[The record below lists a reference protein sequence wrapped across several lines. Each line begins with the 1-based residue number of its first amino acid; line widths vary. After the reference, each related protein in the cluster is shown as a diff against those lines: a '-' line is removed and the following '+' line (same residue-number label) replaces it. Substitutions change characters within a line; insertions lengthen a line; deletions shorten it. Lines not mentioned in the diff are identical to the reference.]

1 MVAASGSNASI
12 GGRCD
17 DDNEHQRTTVN
28 INGMRIADCELRIV
42 SYGSGHRVRFLAPSQ
57 LVTYVSDQFKF
68 RNPQSAIRSSFTMI
82 FLWANKRDWRH
93 PGPIVNIGVRNAYH
107 LAEAGFETHL
117 CLGAGPDSETNEDLK
132 TFYRLAPIPSLH
144 IHRITRKGL
153 VDLRRGRYKATTS
166 RRIFAQV
173 SQLVKRSLAEQSD
186 PIIILTRE
194 PSLLPRLAWLRSRYG
209 NRVRAFYEAH
219 DYYAELFWKR
229 AEGTKIKAGDI
240 RQSWLERLFLPRIDG
255 VIGITNEQT
264 QLYAR
269 RFPKLACAYLPLG
282 AELNAAED
290 HIDIEQRRAQRRLVY
305 VGRLTQSK
313 GLQSLLRSTSMLA
326 AANIRLAFW
335 GGNEAQGQK
344 VKDIARKFGSDDC
357 VETVSSRSPDA
368 LAVALATQASAGL
381 IPLEDDYYNRNL
393 TCPAKGLDYLAH
405 GLPTI
410 ASDLPSTRGLLGS
423 GGAAHYVAAG
433 DPTGFAREATALLD
447 NPKSYQAATSA
458 ALARAREVSWKSRVS
473 KLVEFVE
480 ATL

>member
-1 MVAASGSNASI
+1 
-12 GGRCD
+12 
-17 DDNEHQRTTVN
+17 
-28 INGMRIADCELRIV
+28 
-42 SYGSGHRVRFLAPSQ
+42 
-57 LVTYVSDQFKF
+57 
-68 RNPQSAIRSSFTMI
+68 MI

-93 PGPIVNIGVRNAYH
+93 PGPIVNIGLRNAYH

-132 TFYRLAPIPSLH
+132 AFYRLDPIPSLH
-144 IHRITRKGL
+144 IHRVTRKGL

-166 RRIFAQV
+166 RRIFSQV
-173 SQLVKRSLAEQSD
+173 SHLVKRSLAERHD

-194 PSLLPRLAWLRSRYG
+194 PSLLPRLAWLRCRYG
-209 NRVRAFYEAH
+209 NRVRTFYEAH
-219 DYYAELFWKR
+219 DYYADLSWKKM
-229 AEGTKIKAGDI
+229 EGTRIKPGDI
-240 RQSWLERLFLPRIDG
+240 RQSWLERLFLPHIDG

-269 RFPKLACAYLPLG
+269 QFPKLACIYLPLG
-282 AELNAAED
+282 AELNPGEES
-290 HIDIEQRRAQRRLVY
+290 IDTEKRRAQRRLVY

-313 GLQSLLRSTSMLA
+313 GLQSLLRSTSLLA

-344 VKDIARKFGSDDC
+344 VRNMAREFGSDHC
-357 VETVSSRSPDA
+357 VETVSSRSPEA
-368 LAVALATQASAGL
+368 LAVALATEASAGL

-423 GGAAHYVAAG
+423 GGAARYVAAG
-433 DPTGFAREATALLD
+433 DPGGFAQEAVALLD
-447 NPKSYQAATSA
+447 DAGTYQAATSA
-458 ALARAREVSWKSRVS
+458 ALARARAVSWKSRVS
-473 KLVEFVE
+473 KLVEFVRG
-480 ATL
+480 TL

>member
-1 MVAASGSNASI
+1 
-12 GGRCD
+12 
-17 DDNEHQRTTVN
+17 
-28 INGMRIADCELRIV
+28 
-42 SYGSGHRVRFLAPSQ
+42 
-57 LVTYVSDQFKF
+57 
-68 RNPQSAIRSSFTMI
+68 MI

-93 PGPIVNIGVRNAYH
+93 PGPIVNIGLRNAYH

-117 CLGAGPDSETNEDLK
+117 CLGAGPDSETNQDLK
-132 TFYRLAPIPSLH
+132 TFYRLAPIPALH

-153 VDLRRGRYKATTS
+153 VDLRRGQYEATTS

-173 SQLVKRSLAEQSD
+173 SRLVERSVAEQSD

-194 PSLLPRLAWLRSRYG
+194 PSLLPRLAWLRCRYG

-229 AEGTKIKAGDI
+229 MEGSKIKAADI
-240 RQSWLERLFLPRIDG
+240 RQSWLERLFLPRVDG
-255 VIGITNEQT
+255 VVGITNEQT

-269 RFPKLACAYLPLG
+269 RFPKLACVYLPLG
-282 AELNAAED
+282 AELNADEES
-290 HIDIEQRRAQRRLVY
+290 IDIERRRIQRRLVY

-313 GLQSLLRSTSMLA
+313 GLQSLLRSTSLLA

-344 VKDIARKFGSDDC
+344 VKNMARESGSDHF

-368 LAVALATQASAGL
+368 LAAALASEASAGL

-423 GGAAHYVAAG
+423 GGAARYVAAG
-433 DPTGFAREATALLD
+433 DPNGFAQESIALLD
-447 NPKSYQAATSA
+447 DPKTYQAATSA
-458 ALARAREVSWKSRVS
+458 AFARARAVSWQSRVS
-473 KLVEFVE
+473 QLVEFVRR
-480 ATL
+480 TL

>member
-1 MVAASGSNASI
+1 
-12 GGRCD
+12 
-17 DDNEHQRTTVN
+17 
-28 INGMRIADCELRIV
+28 
-42 SYGSGHRVRFLAPSQ
+42 
-57 LVTYVSDQFKF
+57 
-68 RNPQSAIRSSFTMI
+68 MI

-93 PGPIVNIGVRNAYH
+93 PGPIVNIGLRNAYH

-132 TFYRLAPIPSLH
+132 TFYRLAPIPALH

-153 VDLRRGRYKATTS
+153 VDLRRSRYKATTS

-173 SQLVKRSLAEQSD
+173 SRLVERSVAERSD

-194 PSLLPRLAWLRSRYG
+194 PSLLPRLAWLRCRYG

-229 AEGTKIKAGDI
+229 MEGSKIKAGDI
-240 RQSWLERLFLPRIDG
+240 RQSWLERLFLPRVDG

-269 RFPKLACAYLPLG
+269 RFPKLACVYLPLG
-282 AELNAAED
+282 AELNADED
-290 HIDIEQRRAQRRLVY
+290 NIDIERRRIQRRLVY

-313 GLQSLLRSTSMLA
+313 GLQSLLRSTSLLA

-344 VKDIARKFGSDDC
+344 VKNMARESGSDHF

-368 LAVALATQASAGL
+368 LADALASEASAGL

-423 GGAAHYVAAG
+423 GGAARYVAAG
-433 DPTGFAREATALLD
+433 DPDGFAQEAIALLD
-447 NPKSYQAATSA
+447 DPRTYQAATSA
-458 ALARAREVSWKSRVS
+458 AFARARAVSWQSRVS
-473 KLVEFVE
+473 QLVEFVRR
-480 ATL
+480 TL

>member
-1 MVAASGSNASI
+1 
-12 GGRCD
+12 
-17 DDNEHQRTTVN
+17 
-28 INGMRIADCELRIV
+28 
-42 SYGSGHRVRFLAPSQ
+42 
-57 LVTYVSDQFKF
+57 
-68 RNPQSAIRSSFTMI
+68 MI

-93 PGPIVNIGVRNAYH
+93 PGPIVNIGLRNAYH

-117 CLGAGPDSETNEDLK
+117 CLGAGPDSQTNEDLK

-153 VDLRRGRYKATTS
+153 VDLRRGQYEATTS

-173 SQLVKRSLAEQSD
+173 SQLVERSVAERSD

-194 PSLLPRLAWLRSRYG
+194 PSLLPRLAWLRCRYG

-219 DYYAELFWKR
+219 DYYADLSWKR
-229 AEGTKIKAGDI
+229 MEGSRIKAGDI

-269 RFPKLACAYLPLG
+269 RFSKLACVYLPLG
-282 AELNAAED
+282 AELNADEES
-290 HIDIEQRRAQRRLVY
+290 IDIEQRRTQRRLVY

-313 GLQSLLRSTSMLA
+313 GLQSLLRSTSLLA
-326 AANIRLAFW
+326 AANIRVAFW

-344 VKDIARKFGSDDC
+344 VKNMARESGSDHF

-368 LAVALATQASAGL
+368 LALALASEASAGL

-423 GGAAHYVAAG
+423 GGAARYVAAG
-433 DPTGFAREATALLD
+433 DPNGFVQEAIALLSD
-447 NPKSYQAATSA
+447 PKTYQAATSA
-458 ALARAREVSWKSRVS
+458 AFARARAVSWKSRVS
-473 KLVEFVE
+473 QLVEFVRR
-480 ATL
+480 TL